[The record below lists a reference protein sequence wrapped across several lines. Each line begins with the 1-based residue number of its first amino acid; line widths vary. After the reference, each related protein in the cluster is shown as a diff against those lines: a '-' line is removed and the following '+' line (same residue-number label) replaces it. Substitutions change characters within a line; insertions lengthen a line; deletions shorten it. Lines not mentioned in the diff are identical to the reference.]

1 MFFKHANADVWIP
14 YGLRRVPATA
24 LAELLPC
31 PETHRAGDIA
41 LAVVEK
47 IGKNTRLELA
57 AGRVATL
64 HEGDHLAVV
73 FGNRYATEQFEGYAR
88 SDGDRCDMLSM
99 GGMCGLVASRHASV
113 PEPTRLRLVGSLA
126 SAQGQRLHLRDFA
139 VPSNPSKPSSRK
151 PNVVLVCGSSMDAG
165 KTYTAMSLI
174 MGLRRTGQGVAAIK
188 LTGTAAGRDT
198 WSFVDAGARP
208 SLDFVDGGYPSTY
221 LCTTKEI
228 LALFALLLEH
238 ASEPG
243 VEWIVVEIADGLLQ
257 RETAALMRS
266 APFAARLHA
275 CVFAAES
282 SLAALCGVR
291 MLRTW
296 GLDPIAISGRVSM
309 SLLGAREAS
318 SASAVDCVTAKDLQL
333 GILNDRL
340 VRNPVPIPT
349 LIVGEEASTPRSEP
363 RAHESGQRLPLAT

>member
-1 MFFKHANADVWIP
+1 LRFEKGVIMFFKRANADVWIP

-31 PETHRAGDIA
+31 PETHQPGDIA

-57 AGRVATL
+57 AGRVAML

-99 GGMCGLVASRHASV
+99 GGLCGLVASRHASV
-113 PEPTRLRLVGSLA
+113 PEPTRLRLLGSLA
-126 SAQGQRLHLRDFA
+126 NAHGQRLRLRDFA
-139 VPSNPSKPSSRK
+139 LPSKPSSGK
-151 PNVVLVCGSSMDAG
+151 PNIVLVCGSSMDSG

-198 WSFVDAGARP
+198 WSYLDAGARP
-208 SLDFVDGGYPSTY
+208 SLDFVDGGHPSTY
-221 LCTTKEI
+221 MCTNKEI
-228 LALFALLLEH
+228 LALFSLLLEH

-257 RETAALMRS
+257 RETAALLRS

-282 SLAALCGVR
+282 PLAALCGVR

-309 SLLGAREAS
+309 SSLGAREAS
-318 SASAVDCVTAKDLQL
+318 SASAVECLTAKDLQL

-340 VRNPVPIPT
+340 ARNPVPVPMP
-349 LIVGEEASTPRSEP
+349 IVG
-363 RAHESGQRLPLAT
+363 